1 MARAFVCLARNDLDD
16 NLLHIGDLYPNTSL
30 RTSFQPPGQSG
41 YITHYPQ
48 KDTVASTDGVM
59 DADTYGLAAYLKDH
73 VENVGGGNIALTDVE
88 ANHIATEILSK
99 VAAGLDLTLAEIN
112 TLINLENDVSAS
124 DLDGTVNNSDST
136 GSVEDIL
143 RILSGEVYK
152 VEKDAVVAG
161 VGGAFVVAK
170 GYFVAPPP
178 VETVQSVRA
187 PSGGPV
193 RGRPFS
199 QPYFDRVVVSG
210 QQDLTYRPI
219 RKLAEGGSLNN
230 SALYGKLSKL
240 QSEDF
245 TFINP
250 KFTYGNGTAK
260 QVDGTSI
267 PLTGKARAISVYDS
281 NGNVLR

>member
-16 NLLHIGDLYPNTSL
+16 NLLQIGDLHPNSSL

-48 KDTVASTDGVM
+48 SDTVASTNGVM

-73 VENVGGGNIALTDVE
+73 VENVGGGNLALTDVE
-88 ANHIATEILSK
+88 ANHIANGILIRVSS
-99 VAAGLDLTLAEIN
+99 GLDLTLADIN
-112 TLINLENDVSAS
+112 VLINLENDVSAS
-124 DLDGTVNNSDST
+124 DLNGVVANSDST
-136 GSVEDIL
+136 GSVEGIL

-152 VEKDAVVAG
+152 VPKDAVVEGNAG
-161 VGGAFVVAK
+161 IFAVAA
-170 GYFVAPPP
+170 GYFVTAPP

-193 RGRPFS
+193 RGRPFW
-199 QPYFDRVVVSG
+199 QPYFNRVVVSG
-210 QQDLTYRPI
+210 QQDLTYRPV
-219 RKLAEGGSLNN
+219 RKIAEGGSLNN

-240 QSEDF
+240 QSADF
-245 TFINP
+245 AFINP
-250 KFTYGNGTAK
+250 KFTYGTGTAK
-260 QVDGTSI
+260 TVSGTLI
-267 PLTGKARAISVYDS
+267 PITGKARAVSVYDS